1 MTAILKRL
9 FALGSVIVALVMLG
23 WGVILIRKN
32 TPKEKTTVVRFTPP
46 TIPRGG
52 AKEIGSENSET
63 GKESSSVTRYIGGV
77 GIVEPAS
84 EAISIGSNVA
94 GIVTEVFARPGEQ
107 VKKGQRLLVID
118 DRTAQAGVLV
128 ARANLLAQQAK
139 LRELQG
145 QIAPTRARVDSAA
158 ANLEQ
163 AKAVAINSNQEL
175 ARGQKIAGNGL
186 SLEELEL
193 RKLNAVLSEA
203 KVHEAEAKLREAQ
216 GSLDLLAGVESAPS
230 MFVQQAAVEQAAANL
245 AKVDNDLSL
254 QTVLSPSD
262 ATVLQ
267 VKVRGGE
274 FAPAAVLAT
283 PLMTLG
289 VTDPLHVRVDID
301 ESEIPRF
308 DSSTKAY
315 ASVRGRPETKVPL
328 QYVRTEPYVIPKKTL
343 NGSVSERVDTRVMQI
358 IYSVSPNIINA
369 ITGQQVDVYIEAK
382 SQ

>member
-1 MTAILKRL
+1 VFAIWKRF
-9 FALGSVIVALVMLG
+9 FAFSSVLVALAMLG
-23 WGVILIRKN
+23 WGFVLIRKN

-46 TIPRGG
+46 TIP
-52 AKEIGSENSET
+52 GSDADQDGSKNGET
-63 GKESSSVTRYIGGV
+63 GRRNASITRYIGGV

-94 GIVTEVFARPGEQ
+94 GIVTEVLVRAGDQ
-107 VKKGQRLLVID
+107 VKKGQRLFVID
-118 DRTAQAGVLV
+118 DRTAQASVSV
-128 ARANLLAQQAK
+128 SRANLLAQQAK

-145 QIAPTRARVDSAA
+145 QIAPTRARVDSTRAS
-158 ANLEQ
+158 LEQ

-175 ARGQKIAGNGL
+175 ARAQKIAGNGL

-203 KVHEAEAKLREAQ
+203 RVLEAEARLREAQ
-216 GSLDLLAGVESAPS
+216 GNLDLLAGANNAPS
-230 MFVQQAAVEQAAANL
+230 MLVQQAAVEQAAANV
-245 AKVDNDLSL
+245 AKVENDLTL
-254 QTVLSPSD
+254 QTVVAPRD

-267 VKVRGGE
+267 VKVRAGE
-274 FAPAAVLAT
+274 FAPAAVLPT
-283 PLMTLG
+283 PLITLG
-289 VTDPLHVRVDID
+289 VTDPLHIRVDID

-315 ASVRGRPETKVPL
+315 GSVRGLPEMKVLL

-358 IYSVSPNIINA
+358 IYSVSPMVINA
-369 ITGQQVDVYIEAK
+369 VTGQQVDVYIEAK

>member
-1 MTAILKRL
+1 
-9 FALGSVIVALVMLG
+9 
-23 WGVILIRKN
+23 
-32 TPKEKTTVVRFTPP
+32 
-46 TIPRGG
+46 
-52 AKEIGSENSET
+52 
-63 GKESSSVTRYIGGV
+63 
-77 GIVEPAS
+77 
-84 EAISIGSNVA
+84 
-94 GIVTEVFARPGEQ
+94 
-107 VKKGQRLLVID
+107 LLVID
-118 DRTAQAGVLV
+118 YRTAQAGVLV

-175 ARGQKIAGNGL
+175 VRGQKIAGNGL

-216 GSLDLLAGVESAPS
+216 GSLDLLAGVDTAPS
-230 MFVQQAAVEQAAANL
+230 MLVQQAAVEQAAANL

-267 VKVRGGE
+267 VKVRAGE

-369 ITGQQVDVYIEAK
+369 VTGQQVDVYIEAK